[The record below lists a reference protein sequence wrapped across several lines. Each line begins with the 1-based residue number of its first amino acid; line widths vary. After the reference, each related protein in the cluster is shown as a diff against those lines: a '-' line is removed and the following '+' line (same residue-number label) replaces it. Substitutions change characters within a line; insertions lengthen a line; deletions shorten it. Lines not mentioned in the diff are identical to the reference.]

1 MQQGQFLNQG
11 QPQTLPTKTTSGNTE
26 YNSTTMGNPNMVP
39 NMYFD
44 PRMLYNPQMMY
55 PYPNQNMG
63 YSSMQG
69 GNFTL

>member
-44 PRMLYNPQMMY
+44 PRMLYIIR
-55 PYPNQNMG
+55 
-63 YSSMQG
+63 
-69 GNFTL
+69 